1 MGRAGTYRETD
12 RETDRQTDTERDRQT
27 ESSWLRVVWAEPDP
41 NGQVW
46 LMLAMQQAEV
56 TKIQKVLTLLAL
68 VVQKYLLY

>member
-1 MGRAGTYRETD
+1 M
-12 RETDRQTDTERDRQT
+12 
-27 ESSWLRVVWAEPDP
+27 VWAEPDP

-46 LMLAMQQAEV
+46 LMLVMQQAEV